1 MPTFNRTLQQRRA
14 SGHLPASTL
23 ALSSA
28 TATVATPAVSGVTTR
43 GGYQSLNRIQSQ
55 PLSPQD
61 WQGLVASGA
70 QPVRKALHSFIAT
83 SCEKPPE
90 TKEEA
95 RAVLEEMFQIR
106 ANRIRQAIEEG
117 QLATAEA
124 LKHKV
129 IQRRESVV
137 EGSLRK
143 KESVR
148 SRAMSAPSEGSA
160 AMDSTIMNS
169 EIDNQSQSW
178 LNLQMTEEP
187 CMGID
192 NTATEFQQSIPPV
205 GVELFG
211 EQVSTFGLS
220 DDDLMSSFTTFT
232 AKLGDS
238 LLAKSPLY
246 APKSGGILD
255 NDTQTME
262 HDHLKQSIPSLSPPS
277 DERSPAT
284 SNESPSN
291 SPWMPWVAGHDLV
304 TGPQSQQHDVQL
316 SFGVH
321 QPSQQSMVTLNMQRV
336 YPGVQPTFTPSNQP
350 SLLNTQAVYSQTP
363 FSQGNGVGVYGD
375 KSQQP
380 NHRHQADTW
389 SQYMQYLLYQ
399 QELGLQPTDQSASH
413 QLQQYPQP
421 QVSAQQYQQS
431 LDPHWQATMMTMMMD
446 QSSVTKPSGE
456 FDRGMS
462 TNVTLQP
469 GLNYPGQQPS
479 L

>member
-1 MPTFNRTLQQRRA
+1 MAA
-14 SGHLPASTL
+14 SA
-23 ALSSA
+23 
-28 TATVATPAVSGVTTR
+28 VAGVATR
-43 GGYQSLNRIQSQ
+43 GGYQGQNRIQTQ

-95 RAVLEEMFQIR
+95 RAVLEVMFQIR

-137 EGSLRK
+137 EGSLRN
-143 KESVR
+143 KENAR
-148 SRAMSAPSEGSA
+148 SRAMSAPSEGSI
-160 AMDSTIMNS
+160 AMDFTTMSS

-178 LNLQMTEEP
+178 LDLQMTEEP
-187 CMGID
+187 CMGVD
-192 NTATEFQQSIPPV
+192 NTTAEFQQSMPPV

-246 APKSGGILD
+246 APKLGGVLD

-262 HDHLKQSIPSLSPPS
+262 HDHLKQGMPSLTPPS
-277 DERSPAT
+277 NQRSPTT

-291 SPWMPWVAGHDLV
+291 SPWMPWVAGHDLE
-304 TGPQSQQHDVQL
+304 TGSQPQRDDVQL
-316 SFGVH
+316 SFGTH
-321 QPSQQSMVTLNMQRV
+321 QPSQQSMMALNMQRV
-336 YPGVQPTFTPSNQP
+336 YPGMQPTFTPSNQP
-350 SLLNTQAVYSQTP
+350 SLLNTQAVYQQSL
-363 FSQGNGVGVYGD
+363 FAQGSGAGVSGD
-375 KSQQP
+375 KYQQP
-380 NHRHQADTW
+380 YHHQQVDTW
-389 SQYMQYLLYQ
+389 NQYMQYLLYQ

-413 QLQQYPQP
+413 QLQQYSQQP

-446 QSSVTKPSGE
+446 QRSATKPVGE
-456 FDRGMS
+456 LDR
-462 TNVTLQP
+462 
-469 GLNYPGQQPS
+469 GLNYPGQQPP

>member
-14 SGHLPASTL
+14 SSHLPASTL

-28 TATVATPAVSGVTTR
+28 TAAVATPAVSGVATR
-43 GGYQSLNRIQSQ
+43 DGYQSLNRIQSQ

-106 ANRIRQAIEEG
+106 ANRVRRAIEEG

-137 EGSLRK
+137 EGNVDSK
-143 KESVR
+143 KENAR

-160 AMDSTIMNS
+160 AMDSTTMNN

-187 CMGID
+187 CMGVD

-246 APKSGGILD
+246 APRPGGILD

-262 HDHLKQSIPSLSPPS
+262 YDHLKQSIPSLSPPS

-304 TGPQSQQHDVQL
+304 TGPQSQQHDVRL

-321 QPSQQSMVTLNMQRV
+321 QPSQQRAWPSTDRSKCIAPTAALSTAAGICTAISTVFGPALASYDDDHDDGPKLSHKAFRRVRQRDV
-336 YPGVQPTFTPSNQP
+336 N
-350 SLLNTQAVYSQTP
+350 
-363 FSQGNGVGVYGD
+363 
-375 KSQQP
+375 
-380 NHRHQADTW
+380 
-389 SQYMQYLLYQ
+389 
-399 QELGLQPTDQSASH
+399 
-413 QLQQYPQP
+413 
-421 QVSAQQYQQS
+421 
-431 LDPHWQATMMTMMMD
+431 
-446 QSSVTKPSGE
+446 
-456 FDRGMS
+456 
-462 TNVTLQP
+462 
-469 GLNYPGQQPS
+469 
-479 L
+479 